1 MSMKKSYSS
10 FRESV
15 NFEFFIS
22 NSEISDK
29 TADFLINFDSVVL
42 IFSTFTTESVG
53 IVNVESEIKISLEWD
68 GDVASEDREI
78 RKCMSPL
85 SCTSQSDHVYS
96 SSAIEETISFLS
108 SPPSGDGLSVAAPR
122 IGTTSANAFNVAD
135 TR

>member
-10 FRESV
+10 FTESV

-29 TADFLINFDSVVL
+29 TADFLINFDSVIL
-42 IFSTFTTESVG
+42 ILSTFTTESVG
-53 IVNVESEIKISLEWD
+53 VVNVESEIKISLEWD
-68 GDVASEDREI
+68 DASEDCEI
-78 RKCMSPL
+78 RKCISPV

-122 IGTTSANAFNVAD
+122 IGTTSANALNVAD